1 MSVNRQ
7 WLLVRRP
14 QGMMSL
20 EDFKYQE
27 TPFTPPELKSG
38 EVLVRNTFFSLVPAQ
53 RTWMNADSAYFPP
66 MQLGKPVVSPAVAEV
81 VTSANAKY
89 PVGAMVTTLTG
100 WEDYTLLSGEKFWA
114 GLLPA
119 GVDPVQSLSLFGG
132 NTLTAYFGLLKIG
145 QPKAGETVVV
155 SGAAGS
161 TGSMA
166 AQIARIK
173 GCKVI
178 GIAGGKAKCDWLL
191 SACKLDAAI
200 DYRSENV
207 SARLKELA
215 PKGVD
220 VFYDNVGGEI
230 MRDVIDNMAMYGR
243 VVLCGQIA
251 EYNSTGPAPGPRD
264 MFRVISHRLR
274 IQGFISADFMG
285 ERNAALAD
293 LTQWAQ
299 AGELVHRVD
308 LRHGFKTLPTTY
320 FDLFNGGNAGTLILK
335 AD

>member
-14 QGMMSL
+14 QGMMAL
-20 EDFKYQE
+20 DDFKYQE
-27 TPFTPPELKSG
+27 APFTPPDLKPG
-38 EVLVRNTFFSLVPAQ
+38 EVLVKNQYFSLVPAQ
-53 RTWMNADSAYFPP
+53 RTWMNADSSYFPP
-66 MQLGKPVVSPAVAEV
+66 MQLNKPVVSPTLAEV
-81 VTSANAKY
+81 VASANEKY
-89 PVGAMVTTLTG
+89 PVGAMIATMTG
-100 WEDYTLLSGEKFWA
+100 WEDYTLLSGKFW
-114 GLLPA
+114 GGIIPA
-119 GVDPVQSLSLFGG
+119 GTDPVDALSLFGG

-145 QPKAGETVVV
+145 QPKEGETVVV

-191 SACKLDAAI
+191 SACKLDGAI

-207 SARLKELA
+207 SARLRELA

-220 VFYDNVGGEI
+220 VFYDNVGGTI
-230 MRDVIDNMAMYGR
+230 MQDVIDQMAMYGR

-251 EYNSTGPAPGPRD
+251 EYNSSGPAPGPRD
-264 MFRVISHRLR
+264 MFRIISHRLK
-274 IQGFISADFMG
+274 IQGFISADYMG

-299 AGELVHRVD
+299 AGQLVHRADV
-308 LRHGFKTLPTTY
+308 RAGFQNLPATY

-335 AD
+335 S

>member
-1 MSVNRQ
+1 MSINRQ
-7 WLLVRRP
+7 WLLARRP
-14 QGMMSL
+14 QGMLSL
-20 EDFKYQE
+20 DDFTYRE
-27 TPFTPPELKSG
+27 TPFTPPALKDG
-38 EVLVRNTFFSLVPAQ
+38 EILVRNKIFALVPAQ
-53 RTWMNADSAYFPP
+53 RTWMNADSSYFPP
-66 MQLGKPVVSPAVAEV
+66 MKLDQPVVSPAVSEV
-81 VTSANAKY
+81 VASANPKY
-89 PVGAMVTTLTG
+89 PVGSLVNGMTG
-100 WEDYTLLSGEKFWA
+100 WEDYTLLSGRFWA
-114 GLLPA
+114 GLLPP
-119 GVDPVQSLSLFGG
+119 GVDPVDAISLFGG

-145 QPKAGETVVV
+145 QPKEGETVVV

-191 SACKLDAAI
+191 SALKLHGAI
-200 DYRSENV
+200 DYRTENV
-207 SARLKELA
+207 AARLKELA

-220 VFYDNVGGEI
+220 VFYDNVGGTI
-230 MRDVIDNMAMYGR
+230 MQDVIDNMAMYGR
-243 VVLCGQIA
+243 VALCGQIA
-251 EYNSTGPAPGPRD
+251 EYNSNEPAPGPRD
-264 MFRVISHRLR
+264 MFRIISHRLR

-299 AGELVHRVD
+299 SGELIHRADV
-308 LRHGFKTLPTTY
+308 RTGFGNLPATY
-320 FDLFNGGNAGTLILK
+320 FDLFSGGNTGTLMLK

>member
-7 WLLVRRP
+7 WLLARRP
-14 QGMMSL
+14 QGMLSL
-20 EDFKYQE
+20 DDFKYQE
-27 TPFTPPELKSG
+27 TPFTPPDLKPG
-38 EVLVRNTFFSLVPAQ
+38 EILVRNKFFSLVPAQ
-53 RTWMNADSAYFPP
+53 RTWMNADSAYFRP
-66 MQLGKPVVSPAVAEV
+66 MELNKPVVSPAVAEV
-81 VTSANAKY
+81 TASANPKY
-89 PVGAMVTTLTG
+89 PVGALVTTLTG
-100 WEDYTLLSGEKFWA
+100 WEDYTLLSGERFWA

-119 GVDPVQSLSLFGG
+119 GIDPVDSLSLFGG
-132 NTLTAYFGLLKIG
+132 NTLTAYFGLLKVG

-191 SACKLDAAI
+191 TACKLDGAI

-207 SARLKELA
+207 GARLKELA

-251 EYNSTGPAPGPRD
+251 EYNSAEPAPGPRD

-299 AGELVHRVD
+299 SGELIHRADV
-308 LRHGFKTLPTTY
+308 RHGFKTLPTTY
-320 FDLFNGGNAGTLILK
+320 FDLFTGGNLGTLILK

>member
-20 EDFKYQE
+20 DDFKYQE
-27 TPFTPPELKSG
+27 TPFTPPDLKPG
-38 EVLVRNTFFSLVPAQ
+38 EILVKNRYFSLVPAQ
-53 RTWMNADSAYFPP
+53 RTWMNADSSYFPP
-66 MQLGKPVVSPAVAEV
+66 MQLNKPVVSPTLAEV
-81 VTSANAKY
+81 VASANDKY
-89 PVGAMVTTLTG
+89 PVGAMIATMTG
-100 WEDYTLLSGEKFWA
+100 WEDYTVLSGRFWG
-114 GLLPA
+114 GLIPA
-119 GVDPVQSLSLFGG
+119 GTDPVDALSLFGG

-145 QPKAGETVVV
+145 QPKEGETVVV

-178 GIAGGKAKCDWLL
+178 GIAGDKAKCDWLL
-191 SACKLDAAI
+191 SACKLDGAI
-200 DYRSENV
+200 DYRNDNV

-220 VFYDNVGGEI
+220 VFYDNVGGTI
-230 MRDVIDNMAMYGR
+230 MQDVIDQMAMYGR

-251 EYNSTGPAPGPRD
+251 EYNSSGPAPGPRD
-264 MFRVISHRLR
+264 MFRIISHRLK

-285 ERNAALAD
+285 ERTAALAD
-293 LTQWAQ
+293 LTQWAH
-299 AGELVHRVD
+299 AGQLVHRADV
-308 LRHGFKTLPTTY
+308 REGFKNLPKTY

-335 AD
+335 S

>member
-1 MSVNRQ
+1 MYGPNTPSYGTGYGTGGYSIGNQGNPNTGVVPPNMPGPYGQ
-7 WLLVRRP
+7 RP
-14 QGMMSL
+14 QMPQGGWLQGYAGPMPGS
-20 EDFKYQE
+20 
-27 TPFTPPELKSG
+27 PEFQAARAAGQHPLLDWFHSQHPNWQG
-38 EVLVRNTFFSLVPAQ
+38 PQGGLSQGSAMTWQAPQNGLGALVGGQN
-53 RTWMNADSAYFPP
+53 
-66 MQLGKPVVSPAVAEV
+66 MQGQP
-81 VTSANAKY
+81 
-89 PVGAMVTTLTG
+89 
-100 WEDYTLLSGEKFWA
+100 
-114 GLLPA
+114 
-119 GVDPVQSLSLFGG
+119 FGG

-145 QPKAGETVVV
+145 QPKEGETVVV

-191 SACKLDAAI
+191 SALKLHGAI

-207 SARLKELA
+207 AARLKELA

-220 VFYDNVGGEI
+220 VFYDNVGGTI
-230 MRDVIDNMAMYGR
+230 MQDVIDQMAMFGR
-243 VVLCGQIA
+243 VAVCGQIA
-251 EYNSTGPAPGPRD
+251 EYNSDAPAPGPRD
-264 MFRVISHRLR
+264 MFRIVSHRLK
-274 IQGFISADFMG
+274 IQGLISADFMG

-299 AGELVHRVD
+299 AGELIHRADV
-308 LRHGFKTLPTTY
+308 REGFKKLPTTY
-320 FDLFNGGNAGTLILK
+320 FDLFNGGNTGTLMLK